1 MERTF
6 IEYQIEGFLKI
17 YSFEMV
23 AKSGRLKQKFRFIQ
37 KVRYIF
43 IVPLINA
50 VTKVR
55 SNYEMSL
62 QYSLYIH

>member
-23 AKSGRLKQKFRFIQ
+23 AKSGRLKQKVRFIQ
-37 KVRYIF
+37 KVRYIY
-43 IVPLINA
+43 IVL
-50 VTKVR
+50 
-55 SNYEMSL
+55 
-62 QYSLYIH
+62 